1 MNLLITGSIA
11 FDYLMSFPG
20 RFSEH
25 LLADQLQNLSVSFL
39 VDTLHRRRGGCAGNI
54 AYTLALLGEKPI
66 LVGSAG
72 QDFTEYGGCLEGVG
86 VDLSGVQ
93 IVDSVFTAS
102 FFCNTDQDNN
112 QIASFY
118 TGAMQHAREISLS
131 GLAGPQALAI
141 ISPNDPEAM
150 ANHARECLDLGIPFI
165 YDPSQQIARLDG
177 EALLESVRGAKM
189 LIVNAYELALFKKK
203 TGLDDAGLQALA
215 EIVVVTLGDQ
225 GAEIRLPERT
235 VAIPVAPTERILDP
249 TGVGDAFRAGLIKG
263 MASGLSWETAG
274 RMGSL
279 AAAYVLETD
288 GPQSHQYTLADFI
301 RRFETVF
308 GGSDEIEGLLGTA

>member
-1 MNLLITGSIA
+1 MNLIVTGSIA

-54 AYTLALLGEKPI
+54 AYTLALLGERPL
-66 LVGSAG
+66 LVGAAG
-72 QDFTEYGGCLEGVG
+72 HDFADYGGCLEGLG
-86 VDLSGVQ
+86 VDLSGVK

-102 FFCNTDQDNN
+102 FFCNTDKDNN

-118 TGAMQHAREISLS
+118 TGAMRHAREITLGSLAHS
-131 GLAGPQALAI
+131 DSLVI

-150 ANHARECLDLGIPFI
+150 ANHAHQCRELGVSFI

-177 EALLESVRGAKM
+177 EALLESTRGAKM
-189 LIVNAYELALFKKK
+189 LIVNAYELALFKNK
-203 TGLDDAGLQALA
+203 TGLDDAGVQALA

-225 GAEIRLPERT
+225 GAEIRLPQRT
-235 VAIPVAPTERILDP
+235 VTIPVVPTQRILDP
-249 TGVGDAFRAGLIKG
+249 TGVGDAFRAGLMKG
-263 MASGLSWETAG
+263 MAHGLSWETAG

-288 GPQSHQYTLADFI
+288 GPQSHGYTLPEFI

-308 GGSDEIEGLLGTA
+308 GGADEVGTLLGRS